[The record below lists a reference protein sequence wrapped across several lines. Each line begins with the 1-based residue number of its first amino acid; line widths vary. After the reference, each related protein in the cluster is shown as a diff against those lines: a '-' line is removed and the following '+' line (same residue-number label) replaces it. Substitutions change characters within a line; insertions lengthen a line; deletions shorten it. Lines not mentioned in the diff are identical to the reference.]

1 MLTFKEK
8 LKTKMLRTLIIDDE
22 PPVRA
27 TLQGLLKRICSQVN
41 MVGEANSVASGI
53 RAIREKSPDLVLLDI
68 KMDDG
73 TGFDILNHFENIN
86 FKIIFVTAYEEYAI
100 QAFEYSAIDY
110 LLKPV
115 NPEKLTEAV
124 KRAAITNQQEFNKQL
139 DALRENLE
147 NPEKSN
153 KKIILKNH
161 KSIYLLN
168 VNDIIHCESDGS
180 YTIVEANDNQKIMVS
195 KVLKE
200 YDKLLSGSGFLRV
213 HRSHLINLKHIK
225 RFDKLDGG
233 NVIMSNGHQIPVST
247 SGRERLLELFEE
259 LGG

>member
-1 MLTFKEK
+1 
-8 LKTKMLRTLIIDDE
+8 MLRTLIIDDE

-27 TLQGLLKRICSQVN
+27 TLQGLLKRTCPQVN
-41 MVGEANSVASGI
+41 VVGEASSVASGI

-73 TGFDILNHFENIN
+73 TGFDLLNHFVNIN
-86 FKIIFVTAYEEYAI
+86 FKIIFVTAYEEFAI
-100 QAFEYSAIDY
+100 QAFEFSAIDY

-124 KRAAITNQQEFNKQL
+124 KRAAITKQQVFNTQL
-139 DALRENLE
+139 GALRENLE
-147 NPEKSN
+147 SPEKSN
-153 KKIILKNH
+153 KKIILKNQE
-161 KSIYLLN
+161 SIFLLN
-168 VNDIIHCESDGS
+168 VNDIVHCESDGS
-180 YTIVEANDNQKIMVS
+180 YTVVETNDNQKIVIS

-247 SGRERLLELFEE
+247 GGRERLLELFEE
-259 LGG
+259 LGS

>member
-1 MLTFKEK
+1 MLTFREK
-8 LKTKMLRTLIIDDE
+8 IETNMLRTLIIDDE

-27 TLQGLLKRICSQVN
+27 TLQGLLKRTCPQVN
-41 MVGEANSVASGI
+41 VVGEANSVASGI

-73 TGFDILNHFENIN
+73 TGFDLLNHFENIN
-86 FKIIFVTAYEEYAI
+86 FKIIFVTAYEEFAI
-100 QAFEYSAIDY
+100 QAFEFSAIDY

-115 NPEKLTEAV
+115 NPEKLTEAI
-124 KRAAITNQQEFNKQL
+124 KRAAITKQQVFNTQL
-139 DALRENLE
+139 GALRENLE
-147 NPEKSN
+147 SPEKSN
-153 KKIILKNH
+153 KKIILKNQE
-161 KSIYLLN
+161 SIFLLN
-168 VNDIIHCESDGS
+168 VNDIVHCESDGS
-180 YTIVEANDNQKIMVS
+180 YTVVETNDNQKIVIS
-195 KVLKE
+195 RVLKE

-233 NVIMSNGHQIPVST
+233 NVIISNGHRIPVST
-247 SGRERLLELFEE
+247 GGRERLLELFEE